1 MALLTLL
8 LVAASFSAYVLYKY
22 LESCRL
28 HKVPT
33 GLKPLPG
40 PKGMALLT
48 SSATT
53 ITLRCFDPR

>member
-8 LVAASFSAYVLYKY
+8 LAAAFFSAYAIYKY

-33 GLKPLPG
+33 GLKHLPG
-40 PKGMALLT
+40 PKGMAL
-48 SSATT
+48 
-53 ITLRCFDPR
+53 FDFLSNNNDPSLL